1 MLRLLNIINV
11 WFCFGL
17 RLNNIGERD
26 FLWIFINVNVIY
38 KVFLLVF
45 NVKKVFIE
53 RRGIIIEKNNYIDV
67 FCIIIVLV
75 YIIFCENF

>member
-1 MLRLLNIINV
+1 M
-11 WFCFGL
+11 